1 MDPIFWVESEMQFLT
16 DYWWF
21 AKIDK
26 IKIQGFTNGCDATDQ
41 CTASCARIGKR
52 TAERGGATSKRK
64 AKAGL
69 PQGMCAMHPVQTAA
83 SDLKC
88 DYAGR
93 KWLVCN
99 NPSALSFYFEDSLTF
114 WNATI
119 LCDCPRYIIYIH
131 FLTALIMRTTSP
143 QQNFPLEVDFLPGRY
158 PVGQRKHTDCYN
170 RGQAQSGCSASPRS
184 CLMAGMGMVGV
195 RVVQTEGC
203 LIE

>member
-1 MDPIFWVESEMQFLT
+1 MQVLT
-16 DYWWF
+16 DYRWF

-143 QQNFPLEVDFLPGRY
+143 QQNFPLEVDFCLEDIPLDNASTLIVTTEARRSPGAPLLPG
-158 PVGQRKHTDCYN
+158 
-170 RGQAQSGCSASPRS
+170 
-184 CLMAGMGMVGV
+184 
-195 RVVQTEGC
+195 VV
-203 LIE
+203 